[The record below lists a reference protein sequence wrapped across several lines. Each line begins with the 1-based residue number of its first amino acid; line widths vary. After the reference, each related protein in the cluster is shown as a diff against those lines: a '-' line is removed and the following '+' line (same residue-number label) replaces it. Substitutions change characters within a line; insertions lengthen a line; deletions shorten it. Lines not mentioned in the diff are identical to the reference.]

1 MQLRLRRRVNQL
13 IVALYA
19 VALLASVAMVI
30 GPFINDMKIGADPQ
44 RALGTITGVDWMRTA
59 VEYQDADGI
68 YYQPSSGLLYPTG
81 LVPGQQV
88 WVNYAADNPEL
99 VKVEGRE
106 WTLSIIPALSVTVV
120 STLITGGAWWMVNY
134 RRREKPVEATEY
146 ANSDKTTRRN

>member
-19 VALLASVAMVI
+19 AALLASVALVI

-68 YYQPSSGLLYPTG
+68 YYQPPSGLLYPTG
-81 LVPGQQV
+81 LATGQQV

-106 WTLSIIPALSVTVV
+106 WTLSIIPAMSVAVV
-120 STLITGGAWWMVNY
+120 SSVIAGGAWWLVNY
-134 RRREKPVEATEY
+134 RRSKNDAAKFR
-146 ANSDKTTRRN
+146 DDG